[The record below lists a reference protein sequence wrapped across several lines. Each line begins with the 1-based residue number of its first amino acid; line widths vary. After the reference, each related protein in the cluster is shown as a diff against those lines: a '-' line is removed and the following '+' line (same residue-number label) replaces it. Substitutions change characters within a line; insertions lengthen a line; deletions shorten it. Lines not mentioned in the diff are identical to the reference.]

1 MAAKNH
7 YYAYRLPDGRNGVTS
22 SWSECEKLVK
32 GVRDARYQGF
42 RTQSEAEAWLQ
53 AGAQYISKPKPKLE
67 TGIYFDAGT
76 GRGNGVEISVTD
88 EKGTDLLHFMMPKSK
103 INKFGK
109 HKVPGAVTNN
119 YGELLAM
126 RYALEFAL
134 EQGTMHIFGDSKLV
148 IDFWSRGAIKKN
160 ELPVKTVK
168 LAEKVRAL
176 RREFEKRGGA
186 VGRVSGDHNPAD
198 LGFH

>member
-1 MAAKNH
+1 MAAKNN
-7 YYAYRLPDGRNGVTS
+7 YYAYRLPSGERGVAS
-22 SWSECEKLVK
+22 SWAECEKKVK
-32 GVRDARYQGF
+32 GVRDARYRGF
-42 RTQSEAEAWLQ
+42 RTQSEAEAWLRT
-53 AGAQYISKPKPKLE
+53 GAEYVSKPKPKLE
-67 TGIYFDAGT
+67 SGIYFDAGT

-88 EKGTDLLHFMMPKSK
+88 EKGVDLLHVVMPKSK

-148 IDFWSRGAIKKN
+148 IDFG
-160 ELPVKTVK
+160 
-168 LAEKVRAL
+168 
-176 RREFEKRGGA
+176 RGGPL
-186 VGRVSGDHNPAD
+186 RKMN
-198 LGFH
+198 FR